1 MAGARGR
8 DFVSRF
14 GIGNAVVRGGNELM
28 AYPLGLCA
36 TLLPRLLRGLAI
48 AGIVG
53 ALGAPAAL
61 AQNRPDPAGLLVHFE
76 TTADGPAIDA
86 RFRDADDREVALSE
100 FRGRVVVLNFW
111 ATWCAPCLKEMPSL
125 DRAQAALGSQVKVIA
140 LSLDAAS
147 SRPKVAPFYRAQNIS
162 QLGIHFDIGRKAF
175 QAFNVVVLPTTI
187 LIGPD
192 GREIG
197 RLQGEAEWDAP
208 DMLALIRRA
217 IPATQ

>member
-1 MAGARGR
+1 
-8 DFVSRF
+8 
-14 GIGNAVVRGGNELM
+14 M
-28 AYPLGLCA
+28 AYPLRLFA
-36 TLLPRLLRGLAI
+36 TLIPSFVRILAV
-48 AGIVG
+48 ACV
-53 ALGAPAAL
+53 ASTFSASPAL
-61 AQNRPDPAGLLVHFE
+61 AQKRPDPAGQMAHFE
-76 TTADGPAIDA
+76 TTAEAPAIDV
-86 RFRDADDREVALSE
+86 RFRDAEDREVALSE

-111 ATWCAPCLKEMPSL
+111 ATWCAPCLKEMASL
-125 DRAQAALGSQVKVIA
+125 DRAQAALGPQVKVIA

-147 SRPKVAPFYRAQNIS
+147 SRPKVAPFYRAQQIS

-197 RLQGEAEWDAP
+197 RMQGEAEWDAAEI
-208 DMLALIRRA
+208 LALIRRA